1 MTKTRF
7 CFLAAAAAV
16 WAGAAGVGPLAAAT
30 LVVAN
35 KAEATVS
42 LIDLATGKVAV
53 TLPTGTGP
61 HEVAVSGDGRLAL
74 VTNYGTVREPGG
86 SLTLI
91 DIPGAKVMRTIELGP
106 HRRPHGVEWRSARRA
121 LVTAEASQALLE
133 VDVEDGTILRALGTE
148 QEVSHMVAIDSARP
162 RAYVANIG
170 SGSVSAFDLEKGAR
184 LANLPTGDG
193 AEGIAVAPGGRELW
207 VTNRAA
213 DTVSIVDLETL
224 RVAATVPCPAFPIR
238 VKLTPDGRWALVTA
252 ARSGELVVLDARQR
266 KVERRIGFAVEGK
279 AEPGRLVTGFGESPV
294 PIGVVVEPG
303 GGKAYVA
310 LSNADR
316 VAVVD
321 LSIFT
326 VTGFLTAGREP
337 DGMAYSPLA
346 PGRPSPDKVPP
357 NKPGGSAH

>member
-1 MTKTRF
+1 
-7 CFLAAAAAV
+7 
-16 WAGAAGVGPLAAAT
+16 
-30 LVVAN
+30 
-35 KAEATVS
+35 
-42 LIDLATGKVAV
+42 
-53 TLPTGTGP
+53 
-61 HEVAVSGDGRLAL
+61 
-74 VTNYGTVREPGG
+74 
-86 SLTLI
+86 
-91 DIPGAKVMRTIELGP
+91 
-106 HRRPHGVEWRSARRA
+106 
-121 LVTAEASQALLE
+121 
-133 VDVEDGTILRALGTE
+133 VDVEDGTILRALGTD
-148 QEVSHMVAIDSARP
+148 QEVSHMVAIDPGKS

-213 DTVSIVDLETL
+213 DTVSVVDLETL

-238 VKLTPDGRWALVTA
+238 VKLTADARWALVTA

-266 KVERRIGFAVEGK
+266 KVARRVGFGVEGK

-321 LSIFT
+321 LSSFT
-326 VTGFLTAGREP
+326 VSGFLTAGREP
-337 DGMAYSPLA
+337 DGMAHSQLA

-357 NKPGGSAH
+357 SKPGGTLQ